1 MDIFLVLKNIKAS
14 FAIIMEDKQYSCS
27 DQAGSNQDLKSVKTS
42 VTSLAPCPDAYEKL
56 IQDLEAACRKHIRIE

>member
-14 FAIIMEDKQYSCS
+14 FAIIMEDKQYSS
-27 DQAGSNQDLKSVKTS
+27 DNVCSNQDLKSVKTS

-56 IQDLEAACRKHIRIE
+56 I